1 MDAKGKEILYNLE
14 SLINQAVF
22 PGLQGGPHN
31 HAIAGTPKHLTFDLS
46 TCLRCHS
53 VPAASVSWGTFVSH
67 VGVAV
72 ALKQSMT
79 PEFKAYQ
86 MQVLANC
93 RVLSSALMDH
103 GYKIVTGKCLPC
115 VKVSCDCNEANFIYQ
130 ITFN

>member
-31 HAIAGTPKHLTFDLS
+31 HAIAGALNHPPFDLS
-46 TCLRCHS
+46 TYLRCHA
-53 VPAASVSWGTFVSH
+53 VPSASVSWGTFGSH

-86 MQVLANC
+86 MQVLVNC
-93 RVLSSALMDH
+93 RALSSALIDH
-103 GYKIVTGKCLPC
+103 DYKIVTGKCRH
-115 VKVSCDCNEANFIYQ
+115 V
-130 ITFN
+130 